1 MSDHDPQ
8 LNQRHA
14 IAELSLLLLTRTL
27 PPSLEGARI
36 EPRGTVIHD
45 LNGKPLF
52 RRLALTG
59 AAGSGYADVAIAP
72 ELGAPLVAVAQGQV
86 WDEHGLLGEGR
97 RVAAKR
103 FHVSDADEVHFVAY
117 SFPKIALQFRDRAGK
132 ELLLL
137 ELWTWERVP
146 EKRDDRKEG
155 EPPGNFE
162 RWSYLEET
170 PRELLRAKAENYAR
184 RQEALGRL
192 AERVESFSLL
202 DRISSSEL
210 QVVLAPSI
218 GNLFGDS
225 RDLHYGTHATD
236 HVPCYE
242 LHGQETNV
250 WCVGASTQM
259 VLDFYRYEYTQVRLA
274 QELGLG
280 TLAHPNGLPYG
291 SEGKVV
297 TALQNLTG
305 NALTAHLNSSPDW
318 AEFRSEILA
327 NRPLISFIPGHSR
340 TVAGYTESGLINVIV
355 GLAPFRGLLVYDPWP
370 PNAGVITRYENFDAQ
385 TYRDT
390 FTAHV
395 TLQ

>member
-1 MSDHDPQ
+1 MSTEKPQ
-8 LNQRHA
+8 ANQRPA
-14 IAELSLLLLTRTL
+14 IAELSLMLLTRTL

-36 EPRGTVIHD
+36 EPQGTVIHD

-59 AAGSGYADVAIAP
+59 AGVSGYADVAIAP
-72 ELGAPLVAVAQGQV
+72 ELGAPLVAVSHGQA
-86 WDEHGLLGEGR
+86 WDEHGLLAEGK
-97 RVAAKR
+97 RVAANR
-103 FHVSDADEVHFVAY
+103 FKVADAAQVQFVAY
-117 SFPKIALQFRDRAGK
+117 SFPKIALRFLDRDNR

-137 ELWTWERVP
+137 ELWTWEQVP
-146 EKRDDRKEG
+146 ERRETK

-162 RWSYLEET
+162 RWSYLDET
-170 PRELLRAKAENYAR
+170 PREVLRAKAENHDR

-192 AERVESFSLL
+192 AERVQSFTLL

-210 QVVLAPSI
+210 EVVLALPPGS
-218 GNLFGDS
+218 LFGDS
-225 RDLHYGTHATD
+225 RDLHYGTHTAD

-242 LHGQETNV
+242 LHGQETSV
-250 WCVGASTQM
+250 WCVAASVQM

-274 QELGLG
+274 QEMGLG
-280 TLAHPNGLPYG
+280 TLANPGPLPFG
-291 SEGKVV
+291 QEHKVV
-297 TALQNLTG
+297 DTLQKLTG
-305 NALTAHLNSSPDW
+305 NALTANLNTSPSW
-318 AEFRSEILA
+318 GEFRSEILA

-340 TVAGYTESGLINVIV
+340 TVAGYTESGILNIIE
-355 GLAPFRGLLVYDPWP
+355 GLTPFHGLLVYDPWP
-370 PNAGVITRYENFDAQ
+370 PNMGVITRYENFDAQ